1 MSGKPNRWALVTILF
16 VATLVYNLRIYE
28 QRNEPIIRTLPASK
42 ELVATI
48 TGDPEYTIDTALLTF
63 HSIGRLL
70 KLSPAIL
77 TGRYSH
83 LDEGRDTTVK
93 KHTIEYTRT
102 IPETLTSLGAIKNT
116 ETVTLEIRRREDVLV
131 AEVLHR
137 GPYDLIP
144 AAIEAMLQSIDTR
157 GYQATGL
164 YEEVYLVFEKIERD
178 PQKFETLLRVNIE
191 PKKAT
196 N

>member
-70 KLSPAIL
+70 S
-77 TGRYSH
+77 
-83 LDEGRDTTVK
+83 
-93 KHTIEYTRT
+93 
-102 IPETLTSLGAIKNT
+102 
-116 ETVTLEIRRREDVLV
+116 
-131 AEVLHR
+131 
-137 GPYDLIP
+137 
-144 AAIEAMLQSIDTR
+144 
-157 GYQATGL
+157 
-164 YEEVYLVFEKIERD
+164 F
-178 PQKFETLLRVNIE
+178 LRQY
-191 PKKAT
+191 
-196 N
+196 